1 VGDTE
6 DVTHD
11 SIVQK
16 EILQV
21 GEGVSCP
28 KRNSVATITYK
39 LYFFD
44 HSPIETVIEPVK
56 LSLGDISWP
65 EGLWKGIERM
75 RKNEVAKI
83 RIKKKKYGFGRK
95 LQVEKLRFP
104 SGFQEEGDARTRLLS
119 KGVIY
124 EVHLLDW
131 TDRADIDGD
140 GSFLKTI
147 VTPAAPKEY

>member
-1 VGDTE
+1 MVDPPIQNVGDTE

-39 LYFFD
+39 AYFFD
-44 HSPIETVIEPVK
+44 HTEFDSSAVPIKI
-56 LSLGDISWP
+56 SLGDIAWP

-95 LQVEKLRFP
+95 LQ
-104 SGFQEEGDARTRLLS
+104 
-119 KGVIY
+119 
-124 EVHLLDW
+124 
-131 TDRADIDGD
+131 
-140 GSFLKTI
+140 
-147 VTPAAPKEY
+147 